1 MIFPLICGL
10 IFFVMAS
17 IVFFVC
23 WCFPDKGEI
32 CAALI
37 QGLFILGTGIL
48 ALIAGHFAYQTAM
61 RQTRLR
67 EQNEEKRRIA
77 YRFMIKE
84 VISNFIKKITPQIEN
99 KGSTTDGSGDGAG
112 TDRWGDGSGDG
123 AGTDGRYGRY
133 TPEILF
139 PIVRIPE
146 PLTIKNWENL
156 AMLEENELSSLINTL
171 SLIEKNNLFAAFS
184 KLEFQVESLKQSPEA
199 LALEE
204 AAESEIIHGMNRK
217 EFYLNANTIVST
229 LKDLHASLRESPVVS

>member
-10 IFFVMAS
+10 IFFVITS

-37 QGLFILGTGIL
+37 QGLFILATGIL

-84 VISNFIKKITPQIEN
+84 VISNFIN
-99 KGSTTDGSGDGAG
+99 K
-112 TDRWGDGSGDG
+112 R
-123 AGTDGRYGRY
+123 
-133 TPEILF
+133 
-139 PIVRIPE
+139 V
-146 PLTIKNWENL
+146 LTSNF
-156 AMLEENELSSLINTL
+156 M
-171 SLIEKNNLFAAFS
+171 
-184 KLEFQVESLKQSPEA
+184 VLK
-199 LALEE
+199 
-204 AAESEIIHGMNRK
+204 
-217 EFYLNANTIVST
+217 Y
-229 LKDLHASLRESPVVS
+229 